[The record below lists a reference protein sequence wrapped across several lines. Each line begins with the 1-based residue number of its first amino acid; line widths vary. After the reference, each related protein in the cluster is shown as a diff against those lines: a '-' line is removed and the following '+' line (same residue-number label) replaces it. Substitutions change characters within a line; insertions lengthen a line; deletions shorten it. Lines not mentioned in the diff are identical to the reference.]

1 MYKVFKAHFE
11 YLEDNRRSN
20 SIQHAFFDI
29 LFISVVTILSGG
41 DSFEDMH
48 HFSVSQEDW
57 LKKFIKLENGA
68 PSADTFSRVLNNI
81 SPDSFSRHFA
91 KLFSDISKY
100 SGLKVV
106 NKHIALDGKSVRG
119 SRHKDENGKKTITHI
134 VNALSTE
141 YGLSLAQVKVK
152 KEQYVNEVQAILDII
167 DLLDT
172 KGVMITLDGI
182 SNGKIAKKIIDKKAN
197 YTMVVKENNAKLFNM
212 IKDRFRYYAGKDYI
226 KTFREEDKYKNLIRE
241 IHVLDIASNL
251 PHNTHWNGARS
262 IIVYHHLTKDTN
274 SLLNEKFYVSSKEMS
289 PKEAYQYIRGHWGI
303 ENSLHWTLDVSF
315 NEDKNRTKKG
325 NAPAIL
331 SGLRQIAR
339 NIVKMN
345 TDKLPLSRKLKKAA
359 WEPDYREKLITQ
371 HITNWKIGN
380 KEEN

>member
-1 MYKVFKAHFE
+1 MYKVFRAHFE
-11 YLEDNRRSN
+11 HFEDTRRSK

-48 HFSVSQEDW
+48 NFSVSQEEW

-68 PSADTFSRVLNNI
+68 PSADTFSRVLNSI

-91 KLFSDISKY
+91 RLFSDISKF
-100 SGLKVV
+100 SGIKVV
-106 NKHIALDGKSVRG
+106 EPHIAIDGKTLRG
-119 SRHKDENGKKTITHI
+119 SISEDETGKKTITHI
-134 VNALSTE
+134 VNALSSE

-152 KEQYVNEVQAILDII
+152 KEQYTNEVQAILDI
-167 DLLDT
+167 LDILEP
-172 KGVMITLDGI
+172 KKSMITLDGI
-182 SNGKIAKKIIDKKAN
+182 SNSKIALKIIDKKAN
-197 YTMVVKENNAKLFNM
+197 YTMVVKKNNSKLFNM
-212 IKDRFRYYAGKDYI
+212 IKDRFRRFKGSDYVE
-226 KTFREEDKYKNLIRE
+226 TFREEDKYKNLIRE
-241 IHVLDIASNL
+241 VHVLDISSNL
-251 PHNTHWNGARS
+251 PNNDYWVGANK
-262 IIVYHHLTKDTN
+262 IIVYRHLSKDTK
-274 SLLNEKFYVSSKEMS
+274 SLLNEKFYVSSKNMNS
-289 PKEAYQYIRGHWGI
+289 KEAYKYVRGHWSI
-303 ENSLHWTLDVSF
+303 ENSLHWTLDVIF

-371 HITNWKIGN
+371 HITNWKLEN